1 MIKNQYS
8 QGTNQP
14 FLLVKGLV
22 DDRKKVDFLKLPLI
36 RQQTGVY
43 KDDSAVQ
50 GSGKKNSHLQFVS
63 CNPGRKFQHNLMN
76 SCSMPEEYI
85 CKADE
90 NPMGILPGRL

>member
-1 MIKNQYS
+1 MAVYFCRFVIFLVLRFEDKKMIKNQYS

-43 KDDSAVQ
+43 KDDSAV
-50 GSGKKNSHLQFVS
+50 
-63 CNPGRKFQHNLMN
+63 
-76 SCSMPEEYI
+76 
-85 CKADE
+85 
-90 NPMGILPGRL
+90 

>member
-43 KDDSAVQ
+43 KDDSAV
-50 GSGKKNSHLQFVS
+50 
-63 CNPGRKFQHNLMN
+63 
-76 SCSMPEEYI
+76 
-85 CKADE
+85 
-90 NPMGILPGRL
+90 